1 MDQSYFSGSPDFV
14 LSTLKTT
21 SPATNAGKL
30 VEFFLPN
37 PAQPLHFVSSTSSFV
52 LPSLEQKTYCRN
64 LAATATSFDRAC
76 VSVCLD
82 VAGRYLWARIPILV
96 MLQISW

>member
-1 MDQSYFSGSPDFV
+1 MDQSYVSGSPDFV
-14 LSTLKTT
+14 LSTLKTS

-37 PAQPLHFVSSTSSFV
+37 PAQPLHFVSSTGGFV

-64 LAATATSFDRAC
+64 LATTAVSFDRAC
-76 VSVCLD
+76 VSFCLD
-82 VAGRYLWARIPILV
+82 VAG
-96 MLQISW
+96 SHNE